1 MKNSIFGKEDK
12 TENSLSRVRKK
23 RNKMF
28 KYIKSKP
35 KIVMGDTAYVR
46 SQQVGDVGRKM
57 RGPRSTWVS
66 ILSLEKNKIKNKRGN
81 TITEI

>member
-1 MKNSIFGKEDK
+1 
-12 TENSLSRVRKK
+12 
-23 RNKMF
+23 
-28 KYIKSKP
+28 
-35 KIVMGDTAYVR
+35 MGDTAYVR

-66 ILSLEKNKIKNKRGN
+66 ILSLKKKKSNKIKNKRGN

>member
-1 MKNSIFGKEDK
+1 
-12 TENSLSRVRKK
+12 
-23 RNKMF
+23 
-28 KYIKSKP
+28 
-35 KIVMGDTAYVR
+35 MGDTAYVR

-66 ILSLEKNKIKNKRGN
+66 ILSLEKKSNKIKNKRGN